1 MKQLFFATTLTFML
15 VNSLL
20 GQNRTITGK
29 ITNPAGEPLPGA
41 TVLVKDTQI
50 GTTSDEN
57 GTYHL
62 SVPETYNVLVFSF
75 LGFLARE
82 VEING
87 SNKIDALL
95 EESASELNQVI
106 VIGFGTQS
114 KRRVTSAIASVGEE
128 AFKNV
133 PVTDFQNALAGRMS
147 GVVMSGSSGVS
158 NSDVNIRIRGTGS
171 ISAGNQPLIV
181 VDGLILSGR
190 INAPYY
196 NEQYAEYNTNPFI
209 NMNPNDI
216 ESVEVLKD
224 AAASAIYGSRG
235 ANGVILITTK
245 SGKFDSQPKV
255 SIGYYAGFTE
265 ISKKFEVMNGKEY
278 AAYWNHAALNS
289 GYTPENDPDMFYDVD
304 AQPSSDWQD
313 LGTRRGL
320 LNEVNANVAGGSKS
334 TKYYFS
340 GTMRDENGYLLTDHS
355 KRISLRAN
363 IDQMLG
369 EKVTV
374 GININPSRV
383 QGQRPNN
390 RQSPTYQSWYIPNI
404 EAFDESGESRKDI
417 PETSTGYS
425 MGWQTPLTNL
435 LTEWISITSTQL
447 LANTY
452 LSYSPFSWLTLRTEF
467 ASELTQLEELYK
479 NGVDSWYGYPSGW
492 GSAYNQQTD
501 NFNWTA
507 LATYHNSFKGKHDLN
522 ASIGFNLTRESL
534 TGLYVDGVSFA
545 DDRLKYL
552 GAAAQF
558 TTHITSQTDAAFV
571 GYLARL
577 NYAFENKYLLTLSAR
592 YDGSSRF
599 GAENRFGFFPA
610 VSAGWIVSEEGFFKQ
625 GLINYLKIRSS
636 FGVAGNA
643 KIGDFASQG
652 LVQFGQNYLD
662 QPGLS
667 LSSIENGA
675 LGWEKNVQWDAGVE
689 FALLNNRI
697 RGTLEYY
704 IKDTRD
710 LLLQVPIPSSN
721 GYRFITQNVGE
732 VRNQGFEFDLTTDIL
747 TGKFGWSIAVNG
759 ATLKN
764 EVRKLVDNNG
774 DGIDDDIRTFDRF
787 LFRTGEPIGTF
798 FMPEYAGVDPDNGD
812 ALFWD
817 ADRKEKVFNL
827 VTDANRRIVGKALP
841 DFTGGF
847 TNSFRYGNFDL
858 AVFFQFKTGFQV
870 YRQQAHLN
878 EQNMNSGY
886 NQAKSQL
893 NSWRPDNRNT
903 NVPEARLFQQNGD
916 QRWTSRRLSDADF
929 MRLKNTQLGYTL
941 KGLGARAVNLRI
953 YAAGQN
959 LLTFT
964 KFPDPDPDASEIGA
978 ERPEQGSGLG
988 TPPATRTIIFGVNL
1002 NF

>member
-1 MKQLFFATTLTFML
+1 MIAILHGG
-15 VNSLL
+15 LL
-20 GQNRTITGK
+20 AQRTVTGK
-29 ITNPAGEPLPGA
+29 ITDLSGTPLPGA
-41 TVLVKDTQI
+41 TIMVKNTPL
-50 GTTSDEN
+50 GTVADESGVYQLQLEN
-57 GTYHL
+57 GHDL
-62 SVPETYNVLVFSF
+62 LVFSF
-75 LGFLARE
+75 IGF
-82 VEING
+82 VEKELTVNG
-87 SNKIDALL
+87 QTTLDVQL
-95 EESASELNQVI
+95 EESASELDQVL

-114 KRRVTSAIASVGEE
+114 KRRVTSSIASVGEE
-128 AFKNV
+128 VFRNV

-196 NEQYAEYNTNPFI
+196 NEQYSEYNTNPFI
-209 NMNPNDI
+209 NINPNDI

-235 ANGVILITTK
+235 SNGVLLITTK
-245 SGKFDSQPKV
+245 SGKFDSKPKV
-255 SIGYYAGFTE
+255 NIGYYAGFTE
-265 ISKKFEVMNGKEY
+265 ISKKFDVLNGKEY

-304 AQPSSDWQD
+304 AQPSADWQD
-313 LGTRRGL
+313 LGTRKGF
-320 LNEVNANVAGGSKS
+320 LNEVNASVSGGSRS

-340 GTMRDENGYLLTDHS
+340 GTLRDENGYLLTDHS
-355 KRISLRAN
+355 KRISMRAN
-363 IDQMLG
+363 IEQLLG
-369 EKVTV
+369 EKVTA
-374 GININPSRV
+374 GISINPSRV
-383 QGQRPNN
+383 QGQRPNS
-390 RQSPTYQSWYIPNI
+390 RQSPTYLSFYIPNI
-404 EAFDESGESRKDI
+404 EAYDESGKYRKDI
-417 PETSTGYS
+417 PVTATGYS
-425 MGWQTPLTNL
+425 VGWQTPLTNL
-435 LTEWISITSTQL
+435 LTEWSSITSTQL
-447 LANTY
+447 LASTY

-501 NFNWTA
+501 NYNWTA
-507 LATYHNSFKGKHDLN
+507 LATYHNSFKGEHDLD

-545 DDRLKYL
+545 DDRLRYL

-558 TTHITSQTDAAFV
+558 TTHITSQTDAAFA

-577 NYAFENKYLLTLSAR
+577 NYSFENKYLLTLSAR

-599 GAENRFGFFPA
+599 GTENRFGFFPA
-610 VSAGWIVSEEGFFKQ
+610 VSAGWVVSDENFFNFQ
-625 GLINYLKIRSS
+625 FLNFLKLRSS

-643 KIGDFASQG
+643 KIGDFATQG
-652 LVQFGQNYLD
+652 LVQFGQNYLE

-667 LSSIENGA
+667 LNSIENET
-675 LGWEKNVQWDAGVE
+675 LGWEKNVQWDAGIE
-689 FALLNNRI
+689 FALLNKRI
-697 RGTLEYY
+697 RGTLEYF

-721 GYRFITQNVGE
+721 GYRFITQNAGE

-747 TGKFGWSIAVNG
+747 TGKFSWSLSVNG

-774 DGIDDDIRTFDRF
+774 DGKDDDIRTFDRF

-841 DFTGGF
+841 DFTGGL
-847 TNSFRYGNFDL
+847 TNSFRYGNFDMH
-858 AVFFQFKTGFQV
+858 VFFQFKTGFQV

-878 EQNMNSGY
+878 EQNMSSGF
-886 NQAKSQL
+886 NQARSQL
-893 NSWRPDNRNT
+893 NSWTPDNRNT
-903 NVPEARLFQQNGD
+903 NVPEARLFQINGD

-929 MRLKNTQLGYTL
+929 IRLKNMQLGYTFNA
-941 KGLGARAVNLRI
+941 LGSKAANLRI

-988 TPPATRTIIFGVNL
+988 TPPATRTVTFGVNL